1 MKKLLLFILLIFS
14 GCEEKYPVY
23 GKFYDSSDQ
32 KIDCL
37 CISTSYSW
45 IKQKLDDSLG
55 EYKQKECK
63 YTLKATLHDTT
74 KCNSSFSTATPKDFT
89 GYITLEIY
97 ENEKLLYKVQSDF
110 KEDKEASLKR
120 VVTKLR
126 EDMFSQ

>member
-1 MKKLLLFILLIFS
+1 MRKLLLFILLFFS

-37 CISTSYSW
+37 RISTSYSW
-45 IKQKLDDSLG
+45 VKQKLDDSLG
-55 EYKQKECK
+55 EYKEKECK
-63 YTLKATLHDTT
+63 YTLKAKLHDIT
-74 KCNSSFSTATPKDFT
+74 KCNSGFSTATPKDFT

-110 KEDKEASLKR
+110 KEDKEASLER
-120 VVTKLR
+120 VIIKLKA
-126 EDMFSQ
+126 DIF